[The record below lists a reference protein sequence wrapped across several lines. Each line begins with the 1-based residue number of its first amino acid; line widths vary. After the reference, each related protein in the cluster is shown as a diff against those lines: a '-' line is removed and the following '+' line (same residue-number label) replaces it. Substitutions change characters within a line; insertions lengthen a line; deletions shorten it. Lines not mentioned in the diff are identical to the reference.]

1 MQPLLKFS
9 VSHDPSETII
19 ICWYV
24 LNKHLLLK
32 LKMVVLLTIFGN
44 SDVFVS
50 AFYDEYIILHK
61 KNYWYVCVY
70 IQLKSKVYM

>member
-9 VSHDPSETII
+9 VSHDPSEII
-19 ICWYV
+19 IVCWYV

-44 SDVFVS
+44 SDAFVL
-50 AFYDEYIILHK
+50 AFYDQYIILH

>member
-9 VSHDPSETII
+9 VSHDPSEIII

-44 SDVFVS
+44 SDACVLT
-50 AFYDEYIILHK
+50 FYDQYIILLK
-61 KNYWYVCVY
+61 KIIGIYVY
-70 IQLKSKVYM
+70 IYS

>member
-9 VSHDPSETII
+9 VSHDPSEIII

-32 LKMVVLLTIFGN
+32 LKMVVLLNIFGN
-44 SDVFVS
+44 SGVCVL

-61 KNYWYVCVY
+61 KMIGIDVY
-70 IQLKSKVYM
+70 IYS